1 MGAYLTQAL
10 IESPD
15 KTEEMSKT
23 FKEAVRRDILGQYSE
38 SIRHY
43 EFVLSKN
50 NNPTV
55 DAYLNLGFI
64 YGEVAIEPPFSFDEG
79 ISDKW
84 SLIGQERS
92 PVILQQGLSKYPQNG
107 ELHFWMRYFPYRLQT
122 QDFTK
127 EDCEKIIENYGDTE
141 SIVPYFFLY
150 LFDKEKYREKR
161 EKLLK
166 QCEVLPT
173 AKNRYIKSIIG

>member
-1 MGAYLTQAL
+1 MSLQTFWFGKMAL
-10 IESPD
+10 
-15 KTEEMSKT
+15 K
-23 FKEAVRRDILGQYSE
+23 VG
-38 SIRHY
+38 
-43 EFVLSKN
+43 
-50 NNPTV
+50 
-55 DAYLNLGFI
+55 
-64 YGEVAIEPPFSFDEG
+64 
-79 ISDKW
+79 
-84 SLIGQERS
+84 
-92 PVILQQGLSKYPQNG
+92 
-107 ELHFWMRYFPYRLQT
+107 T